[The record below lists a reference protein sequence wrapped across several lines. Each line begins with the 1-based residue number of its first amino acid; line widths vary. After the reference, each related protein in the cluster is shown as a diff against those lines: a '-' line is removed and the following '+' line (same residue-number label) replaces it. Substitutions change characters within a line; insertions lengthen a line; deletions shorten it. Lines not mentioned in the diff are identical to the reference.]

1 MPRGCYTEQELC
13 SLPPSCIIYFPR
25 SKEVPKRVAR
35 QSPGA
40 PNFPDVLNS
49 GTNISRRDKQKG
61 KNSHAHRKSMSS
73 QLFHKYTPS
82 LTALETYPGST
93 NCVITKGCHRAS
105 STNTSQKKA
114 MYLPEQSFY
123 SALFLFSFFFLW
135 REERNTHNHCYY
147 LYFITN
153 LSPNQSLREFNAAQT
168 FSDKWSGALQSLQ
181 SWQTD
186 TKWKN
191 KK

>member
-1 MPRGCYTEQELC
+1 MPKGCYTEQELC

-82 LTALETYPGST
+82 LTALETHPGST

-123 SALFLFSFFFLW
+123 SALFFFFFFSVTW
-135 REERNTHNHCYY
+135 REKYA
-147 LYFITN
+147 
-153 LSPNQSLREFNAAQT
+153 QSLLLLIFHYKPQPKPEP
-168 FSDKWSGALQSLQ
+168 
-181 SWQTD
+181 
-186 TKWKN
+186 
-191 KK
+191 